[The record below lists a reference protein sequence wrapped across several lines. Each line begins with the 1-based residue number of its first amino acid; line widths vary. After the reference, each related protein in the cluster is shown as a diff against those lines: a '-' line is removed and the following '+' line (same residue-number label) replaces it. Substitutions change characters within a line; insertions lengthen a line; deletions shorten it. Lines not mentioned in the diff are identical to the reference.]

1 MPHSIRN
8 EGLYQNQNLA
18 YVLRVLCQVSTT
30 VRGLASRPLKDKSLV
45 AGSRSYFQPEPFK
58 NSCMVSRKLMD
69 TRDTGAYESQDAQT
83 FDASFDLHVQPS
95 ISAGWC
101 QYQ

>member
-1 MPHSIRN
+1 
-8 EGLYQNQNLA
+8 
-18 YVLRVLCQVSTT
+18 
-30 VRGLASRPLKDKSLV
+30 
-45 AGSRSYFQPEPFK
+45 
-58 NSCMVSRKLMD
+58 MVSRKLMD
-69 TRDTGAYESQDAQT
+69 TGDTGAYESQDAQT